1 MKKLLLS
8 TLTAV
13 LVLASLV
20 CAHGF
25 GTSALPGLDSL
36 TQNLTFNPYA
46 QAGFQRVGSNI
57 DLPISAESATPGLL
71 QIEGLSLSVRDANFW
86 TGTVGATVKSGEL
99 LSLFASIGGSLNRPF
114 IVTGQMP
121 VSLDSIGRQP
131 TLEFDATKLEMW
143 YAQGGVSLGPVL
155 LGLYGDHFGIAVG
168 NPRRGSVPLSNQTL
182 RADFLTTTLAPY
194 IGFAVPA
201 ANTLF
206 SVIYSPFAMSNTTVA
221 LRTSDSDV
229 AQARYKWNKPGNFVS
244 CSFQYNSTP
253 TNSAS
258 FGVWG
263 NCAYMGVRGNA
274 ELDFQDAN
282 SGVSRQKQV
291 TATMTKY
298 IIQGGLM
305 FGLNF

>member
-1 MKKLLLS
+1 MKKLLGA

-13 LVLASLV
+13 LFLASIA
-20 CAHGF
+20 CAHGLGTF
-25 GTSALPGLDSL
+25 GLPGLDSL

-46 QAGFQRVGSNI
+46 QAGFQHIGSNI
-57 DLPISAESATPGLL
+57 ELPINAENLASGLL
-71 QIEGLSLSVRDANFW
+71 QIDSLNLTVQDANFW
-86 TGTVGATVKSGEL
+86 TGTVGASVKSGEM
-99 LSLFASIGGSLNRPF
+99 LSFFGAVGGSLNRTF
-114 IVTGQMP
+114 RIVGQVP
-121 VSLDSIGRQP
+121 VRLGPIGAEP
-131 TLEFDATKLEMW
+131 TLEFDATKLGMW

-155 LGLYGDHFGIAVG
+155 LGLYGDHFSIAVG
-168 NPRRGSVPLSNQTL
+168 APRRGSIPIDNQTL
-182 RADFLTTTLAPY
+182 RADFVTTTLAPY

-201 ANTLF
+201 SNTLF
-206 SVIYSPFAMSNTTVA
+206 SVIYSPVAMSNATVA

-229 AQARYKWNKPGNFVS
+229 AQAKYKWNKPGNFIS

-253 TNSAS
+253 TDSSS

-274 ELDFQDAN
+274 ELGFQDAN
-282 SGVSRQKQV
+282 TGFSSQKQV

>member
-1 MKKLLLS
+1 MKKLLGA
-8 TLTAV
+8 TIATV
-13 LVLASLV
+13 LFLASLA
-20 CAHGF
+20 CAQGLGTF
-25 GTSALPGLDSL
+25 GLPGLDSL
-36 TQNLTFNPYA
+36 TQNLTFNSYA

-57 DLPISAESATPGLL
+57 DLPISAEASVPGLL
-71 QIEGLSLSVRDANFW
+71 QIEGLSLSVQDANFW
-86 TGTVGATVKSGEL
+86 TGTLGASVKSGEL

-114 IVTGQMP
+114 VITGQIP
-121 VSLDSIGRQP
+121 VGLDSLGRQP
-131 TLEFDATKLEMW
+131 TLEFDATKLDMW
-143 YAQGGVSLGPVL
+143 YAQGGVSLGPIL
-155 LGLYGDHFGIAVG
+155 LGLYGDHFGVAVG
-168 NPRRGSVPLSNQTL
+168 APRRGSVPLDNQTL

-221 LRTSDSDV
+221 LRTSDRDV
-229 AQARYKWNKPGNFVS
+229 AQAKYKWNKPGNFIS

-253 TNSAS
+253 TDSSS

-274 ELDFQDAN
+274 ELSFQDAN